1 MTTAELENI
10 VARHEMQ
17 CLELKESFSV
27 ESIET
32 ACAFANAQGGYII
45 IGVDDKGAPS
55 KHELRIEA
63 LRDYENKISTAT
75 EPSVAV
81 DAEKILFQG
90 RDVAVLKVMENPL
103 KPVAHKGRCF
113 IRKGSVNHQMTP
125 AEIAECHLKSTG
137 GSMDAVFVPGATKDD
152 LNLDAV
158 RRYMRKSVEKG
169 RRAYAEDEDPWE
181 VLLKLEWVKSETE
194 ITRAAYLLF
203 AKDPQCKFSQAIVHA
218 GAFKA
223 DGAIIYDSHDSKGNI
238 QDQVDDAL
246 AFIKKSIHCAL
257 IITPGKAEHD
267 SVWDY
272 PLNAVRET
280 LANAICHRDYGAPY
294 DVQVNIYED
303 SLRISSPGQLPFD
316 MPLSL
321 LMDPRHA
328 SRPRN
333 KIIAQAFFDMGVIE
347 RYGGGIKRI
356 KKDCDRNGNTYPE
369 WIDRTGEF
377 VTEYRPRDARKIENG
392 GETLEHGSKE
402 TESGAKE
409 RELGSKQAEV
419 GTNVEFDS
427 LMPNAR
433 KDFRETC
440 RRVWELLNEDDAL
453 RQQDVSSRLQIAL
466 NSVQNAYSALMD
478 VGLLRKEGE
487 GRGSKWIV
495 QHPSSHAFAYDR
507 EREDK
512 TNKQTAQ

>member
-1 MTTAELENI
+1 M
-10 VARHEMQ
+10 
-17 CLELKESFSV
+17 
-27 ESIET
+27 
-32 ACAFANAQGGYII
+32 
-45 IGVDDKGAPS
+45 
-55 KHELRIEA
+55 LR
-63 LRDYENKISTAT
+63 
-75 EPSVAV
+75 
-81 DAEKILFQG
+81 
-90 RDVAVLKVMENPL
+90 
-103 KPVAHKGRCF
+103 
-113 IRKGSVNHQMTP
+113 
-125 AEIAECHLKSTG
+125 
-137 GSMDAVFVPGATKDD
+137 
-152 LNLDAV
+152 
-158 RRYMRKSVEKG
+158 
-169 RRAYAEDEDPWE
+169 E

-218 GAFKA
+218 GAFKD

-257 IITPGKAEHD
+257 VITPGKAEHD

-392 GETLEHGSKE
+392 GEILEHGSKE

-409 RELGSKQAEV
+409 REIGSKQTEV
-419 GTNVEFDS
+419 GAIQNTEMVTDKVTEVTEGDN
-427 LMPNAR
+427 
-433 KDFRETC
+433 
-440 RRVWELLNEDDAL
+440 LNETEKAIVRLIANDSHITQAAL
-453 RQQDVSSRLQIAL
+453 AKNLGMSRPYIARLMLDLQDKKIIRRMGPDFGGQWIYLE
-466 NSVQNAYSALMD
+466 
-478 VGLLRKEGE
+478 GKE
-487 GRGSKWIV
+487 
-495 QHPSSHAFAYDR
+495 A
-507 EREDK
+507 
-512 TNKQTAQ
+512 